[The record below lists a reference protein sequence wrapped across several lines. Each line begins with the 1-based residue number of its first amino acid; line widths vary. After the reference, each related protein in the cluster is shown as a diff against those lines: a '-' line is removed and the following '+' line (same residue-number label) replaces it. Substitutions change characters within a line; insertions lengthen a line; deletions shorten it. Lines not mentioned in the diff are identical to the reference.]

1 MRHVLYQP
9 IDESITGVNA
19 IITVQIE
26 LLEDNMVNISNQ
38 VVDCQRFHLLLFFLT
53 ALRNCLL
60 SLFKMMPTNM
70 YICLSIP
77 FTVKTI
83 LR

>member
-70 YICLSIP
+70 LYLPFYSIHS
-77 FTVKTI
+77 
-83 LR
+83 